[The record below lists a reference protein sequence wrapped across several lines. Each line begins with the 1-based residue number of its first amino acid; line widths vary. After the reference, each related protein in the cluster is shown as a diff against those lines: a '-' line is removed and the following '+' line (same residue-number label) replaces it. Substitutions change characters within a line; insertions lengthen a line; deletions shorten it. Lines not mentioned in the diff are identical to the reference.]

1 MSCVQK
7 AMPVEKTRKE
17 KMMNVTMMK
26 TARRHIMISFIN
38 VILFGRHFDAL
49 SAFWLL
55 LALSCAQ
62 M

>member
-1 MSCVQK
+1 
-7 AMPVEKTRKE
+7 
-17 KMMNVTMMK
+17 
-26 TARRHIMISFIN
+26 MISFIN